1 MKKALIELNLAVIL
15 FGLSGLFGKLITAN
29 PVVIVLGRTIFA
41 AIAIFLGLW
50 VCKIGVAASTRR
62 ALLLM
67 MLSGGVLTVHWVVFF
82 YSIQISTVAVGLI
95 GFSTFPVFVTFFE
108 PLLCKQKFRNIDIAS
123 GLLVTLGLMFVAPG
137 MDLSDSNTIG
147 LLWAIVSGGLYAV
160 LALLNR
166 RLVEGD
172 SFMVVAFYQHS
183 AAALCLLPFVFT
195 QETLPDTSTLLLL
208 FVLGV
213 LCTALPQTFF
223 IKSLTSLKAQL
234 ASIIASL
241 EPVYGIVF
249 AALLLGEIP
258 EVRTVVGA
266 TIVFAAVVLAMKAH
280 SKAEG
285 DSSTV
290 TNAEP

>member
-1 MKKALIELNLAVIL
+1 MKKALVELNLAVIL
-15 FGLSGLFGKLITAN
+15 FGLSGLFGKLISAN
-29 PVVIVLGRTIFA
+29 PVVIVFGRTIFA
-41 AIAIFLGLW
+41 AITIFLGLW
-50 VCKIGVAASTRR
+50 VLKIGIAASTRR

-67 MLSGGVLTVHWVVFF
+67 MLSGGVLMVHWVVFF

-95 GFSTFPVFVTFFE
+95 GFSTFPVFVTFLE

-123 GLLVTLGLMFVAPG
+123 GLLVTLGLLFVAPG

-166 RLVEGD
+166 RLVAGD

-183 AAALCLLPFVFT
+183 AAALCLLPFVFI
-195 QETLPDTSTLLLL
+195 QEPLPDTSTLLLL

-223 IKSLTSLKAQL
+223 IKSLTALKAQL

-241 EPVYGIVF
+241 EPVYGIIF
-249 AALLLGEIP
+249 AALLLGEVP
-258 EVRTVVGA
+258 EVRTVAGA
-266 TIVFAAVVLAMKAH
+266 TIVFGAVVLAMRAH
-280 SKAEG
+280 SKVES
-285 DSSTV
+285 DSST
-290 TNAEP
+290 TEDAGS